1 MACDQEIKPSAV
13 WFGVF
18 IFFCTP
24 HHWAQ
29 THTYVQTHSFCV
41 IHPNYKYLISMCHKS
56 CKVPGLWQLMVDM
69 IHFMKLRLEE
79 RAIPT
84 STRRT
89 EDINIMQMERHFTQT
104 LQEGERGP
112 IKEALK
118 PEWIGVTTQEK
129 NSLAGK
135 IAIQDPSEEETW
147 GRRVAARLPVS
158 FEIELEL
165 ERARV
170 EKQAGI

>member
-1 MACDQEIKPSAV
+1 
-13 WFGVF
+13 
-18 IFFCTP
+18 
-24 HHWAQ
+24 
-29 THTYVQTHSFCV
+29 
-41 IHPNYKYLISMCHKS
+41 
-56 CKVPGLWQLMVDM
+56 MVDT

-89 EDINIMQMERHFTQT
+89 EDINVMQMEWHFTQT
-104 LQEGERGP
+104 LQAGERGQ
-112 IKEALK
+112 IKEAPK

-129 NSLAGK
+129 NSLAEK

>member
-1 MACDQEIKPSAV
+1 
-13 WFGVF
+13 
-18 IFFCTP
+18 
-24 HHWAQ
+24 
-29 THTYVQTHSFCV
+29 
-41 IHPNYKYLISMCHKS
+41 
-56 CKVPGLWQLMVDM
+56 MVDM

-118 PEWIGVTTQEK
+118 PE
-129 NSLAGK
+129 
-135 IAIQDPSEEETW
+135 
-147 GRRVAARLPVS
+147 
-158 FEIELEL
+158 
-165 ERARV
+165 
-170 EKQAGI
+170 